1 MNPEALSQT
10 PLGQVFIKLMAAI
23 MESRLRYKFFGPT
36 KILQGAGLR
45 PGMKV
50 LEIGCG
56 TGFFTLSTARMLG
69 AQGYLVAMDMLAQS
83 VETVAQKVEAANL
96 TNVRVIQGDALNT
109 QLEKESFDE
118 ILIFG
123 VIPAPML
130 PMDKLLAE
138 MHRLLKPG
146 GVMAVWP
153 PSWVHQA
160 IIQSGLFKY
169 CTRQNGVM
177 NYRREG
183 SLR

>member
-1 MNPEALSQT
+1 
-10 PLGQVFIKLMAAI
+10 
-23 MESRLRYKFFGPT
+23 
-36 KILQGAGLR
+36 
-45 PGMKV
+45 
-50 LEIGCG
+50 
-56 TGFFTLSTARMLG
+56 
-69 AQGYLVAMDMLAQS
+69 MDMLAQS

-109 QLEKESFDE
+109 ELEKESFGE
-118 ILIFG
+118 ILMFG

-138 MHRLLKPG
+138 MHCLLKPD

-169 CTRQNGVM
+169 RTKQNGVI